1 MITNTQSGTNVAE
14 IAAGIFRINTPVA
27 LPGEIGFNFNQYL
40 IVDDAPMLFHT
51 GMRQL
56 FPLVSEAIRAVM
68 PVERLRYV
76 GLSHFEADEC
86 GALNEFLAAAPNAVP
101 VCGQVAALVSVN
113 DYANRAPRVLADGE
127 VFSLGKH
134 TMKWFDTPH
143 VPHAWECGLMVD
155 TASRTFFCGD
165 LFTQGG
171 AGDDA
176 LTEADILGPSEA
188 FRKPMDYFAHA
199 PQTRATL
206 ERLAREAPTT
216 LACMHGSAWRGDGA
230 RLLRDL
236 AGALEAPQL
245 AAEPIRAAAL
255 R

>member
-1 MITNTQSGTNVAE
+1 MITNTQSGTRIDE
-14 IAAGIFRINTPVA
+14 IANGIYRINTPLA
-27 LPGEIGFNFNQYL
+27 LPGEVGFSFNQYL
-40 IVDDAPMLFHT
+40 IVDDAPMLFHS
-51 GMRQL
+51 GMRRL
-56 FPLVSEAIRAVM
+56 FPLVSEAIRTVM

-113 DYANRAPRVLADGE
+113 DYANRAPRALADGE
-127 VFSLGKH
+127 QLVLGLH

-143 VPHAWECGLMVD
+143 VPHAWECGLMLD
-155 TASRTFFCGD
+155 TATRTFFCGD

-188 FRKPMDYFAHA
+188 FRKPMDYFAHT
-199 PQTRATL
+199 PSTRTQL

-230 RLLRDL
+230 QLLREL
-236 AGALEAPQL
+236 AGALDRSQPA
-245 AAEPIRAAAL
+245 RAAA
-255 R
+255 

>member
-1 MITNTQSGTNVAE
+1 MITNHQSGTRIDE
-14 IAAGIFRINTPVA
+14 IATGIYRINTPLA
-27 LPGEIGFNFNQYL
+27 LPGEVGFSFNQYL
-40 IVDDAPMLFHT
+40 IVDEAPMLFHS
-51 GMRQL
+51 GMRRL

-127 VFSLGKH
+127 VLALGLH

-199 PQTRATL
+199 PSTRTQL

-230 RLLRDL
+230 ALLREL
-236 AGALEAPQL
+236 GAVLEQSQPA
-245 AAEPIRAAAL
+245 RAAA
-255 R
+255 